1 MSDIPKG
8 RFVWYDLM
16 TTDPKGAQSFY
27 KDVIGWG
34 TAPFDGPMPYTMWT
48 NGETPIGGVND
59 LPDDAK
65 KSGAPPHWLSYVA
78 TPNVDDTV
86 AQAKGLGAQVMV
98 APQDI
103 PTVGRFA
110 ILADPMGAAF
120 AVFTPASE
128 SPGHDGPPEK
138 GEFSW
143 HELTTDDPEKAWDFY
158 SALFDWEKTDSFD
171 MGPEQ
176 GPYQMYG
183 RAGEGMPLGGIFKR
197 PKEMPA
203 NAWLYYA
210 RVDDVHETVEKVK
223 AKGGQVLNGP
233 MEVPG
238 GDFVAQC
245 MDPQGSA
252 FAVHS
257 IKKA

>member
-59 LPDDAK
+59 LPEEAK
-65 KSGAPPHWLSYVA
+65 KAGAPPHWLSYIA
-78 TPNVDDTV
+78 TPSVDETV
-86 AQAKGLGAQVMV
+86 DQAKGLGAKVLV
-98 APQDI
+98 EPQDI

-120 AVFTPASE
+120 AVYTPANE
-128 SPGHDGPPEK
+128 PPGHDGPANK

-143 HELTTDDPEKAWDFY
+143 HELMSDEPEKAWDFY
-158 SALFDWEKTDSFD
+158 SALFGWEKTDSFD
-171 MGPEQ
+171 MGPEV

-183 RAGEGMPLGGIFKR
+183 RAGEGFPLGGIYKR
-197 PKEMPA
+197 PKEMPTS
-203 NAWLYYA
+203 AWLYYA
-210 RVDDVHETVEKVK
+210 RVDDVHETVEQVK

-245 MDPQGSA
+245 IDPQGSA
-252 FAVHS
+252 FALHS
-257 IKKA
+257 TKRA